1 MQWDDSPNAGFTD
14 GTPWIQ
20 VADSYKTVNVK
31 STLEDPDSIFVHYQK
46 LIQMRKTLPVVQ
58 EGVYIPMLR
67 DHPKVYAYERKT
79 DDDSLIVVSNFFPEE
94 TAADVCLD
102 GYEVYLSNYSDS
114 KAENHLVL
122 RPYESV
128 IFRKKA

>member
-1 MQWDDSPNAGFTD
+1 
-14 GTPWIQ
+14 
-20 VADSYKTVNVK
+20 
-31 STLEDPDSIFVHYQK
+31 
-46 LIQMRKTLPVVQ
+46 MRKTLPVVQ